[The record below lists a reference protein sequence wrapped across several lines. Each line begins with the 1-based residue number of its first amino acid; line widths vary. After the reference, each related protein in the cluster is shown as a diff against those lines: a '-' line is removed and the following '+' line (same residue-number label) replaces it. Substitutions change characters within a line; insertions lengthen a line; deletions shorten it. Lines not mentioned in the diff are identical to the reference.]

1 VRVCIRALPQY
12 DEFKEGS
19 GKLKQYPWNFK
30 IVREGIEFYQTE
42 KTLGTDHYFYYF
54 KVGRIDKEMR
64 DALRKSSDDGWF
76 KTVLGWPVFGLHK
89 FWYDCPHAQLNLYWI
104 VFYWSTPWTN
114 MPKDY
119 WDAK

>member
-1 VRVCIRALPQY
+1 M
-12 DEFKEGS
+12 
-19 GKLKQYPWNFK
+19 KQYPWKFK

-42 KTLGTDHYFYYF
+42 STLGTDHYFYYF
-54 KVGRIDKEMR
+54 KVGLIDKEMR
-64 DALRKSSDDGWF
+64 KALRDGSDQGWF
-76 KTVLGWPVFGLHK
+76 RTQLGWPTFGLHK